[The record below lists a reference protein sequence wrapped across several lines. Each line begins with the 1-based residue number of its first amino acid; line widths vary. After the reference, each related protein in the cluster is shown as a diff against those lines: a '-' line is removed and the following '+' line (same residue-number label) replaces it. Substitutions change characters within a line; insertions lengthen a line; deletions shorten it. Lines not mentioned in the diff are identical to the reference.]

1 MTIAHTLLKTLEHS
15 RILTLE
21 HRYNRNDGDHLHKD
35 RELAFTMKKVNEKEF
50 NHGLGISR
58 EQIHTVRHKLRAA
71 AYGTKGVNLSKE
83 FARMDKNHDRVLTY
97 TEFLHTVRRLTPL
110 TDKQCEVLL
119 YVVDENED
127 GLIDYEEVEKFVFSD
142 EYPEIL
148 KRKREKKKTPSRGEE
163 KMSRSDQLLKELS
176 SLQSE
181 RSRLETENK
190 SRRAKILRNKKTFSS
205 QQKTNRDSSARRIPR
220 ETWQHRTRSPDK
232 VAHAE
237 KPPKSS
243 RVSTRLLEDE
253 LIAAE
258 RDLHRTTKNLKGVSL
273 SLSEKRMAIVE
284 KSKELRVTN
293 QQSEL
298 LLQIVREIT
307 RYIAMKRVADLT
319 YDEERVEDVEPDYRD
334 EMESDGLD
342 AVVNALRQNDVLLDV
357 ETPQA
362 SSPSVRVVKQNDSA
376 SSAASTP
383 LPRGDATLE
392 EMSNM
397 SEDELMRYFMAQS
410 LGMS

>member
-1 MTIAHTLLKTLEHS
+1 M
-15 RILTLE
+15 
-21 HRYNRNDGDHLHKD
+21 
-35 RELAFTMKKVNEKEF
+35 
-50 NHGLGISR
+50 
-58 EQIHTVRHKLRAA
+58 LRARTHQLNVTE
-71 AYGTKGVNLSKE
+71 Y
-83 FARMDKNHDRVLTY
+83 LTHASRSNTFQHQHRY

-119 YVVDENED
+119 YLVDENED

-148 KRKREKKKTPSRGEE
+148 KRKRERKKTTPSRGEE
-163 KMSRSDQLLKELS
+163 KMSRSDQLLKELA

-181 RSRLETENK
+181 RSRLESENK
-190 SRRAKILRNKKTFSS
+190 SQRAKILRNKKTS
-205 QQKTNRDSSARRIPR
+205 QQKTNRNSARRIPR

-298 LLQIVREIT
+298 LLQIVRRICLSCYRKKDGTQIIKVT
-307 RYIAMKRVADLT
+307 RAL
-319 YDEERVEDVEPDYRD
+319 
-334 EMESDGLD
+334 
-342 AVVNALRQNDVLLDV
+342 VVIIQ
-357 ETPQA
+357 
-362 SSPSVRVVKQNDSA
+362 
-376 SSAASTP
+376 
-383 LPRGDATLE
+383 TLE
-392 EMSNM
+392 H
-397 SEDELMRYFMAQS
+397 RYVKS
-410 LGMS
+410 LVTLR

>member
-1 MTIAHTLLKTLEHS
+1 
-15 RILTLE
+15 
-21 HRYNRNDGDHLHKD
+21 
-35 RELAFTMKKVNEKEF
+35 MKKVNEKEF

-83 FARMDKNHDRVLTY
+83 FARMDKNHDGVLTY

-119 YVVDENED
+119 YLVDENED

-148 KRKREKKKTPSRGEE
+148 KRKRERKKTTPSRGEE
-163 KMSRSDQLLKELS
+163 KMSRSDQLLKELA

-181 RSRLETENK
+181 RSRLESENK
-190 SRRAKILRNKKTFSS
+190 SQRAKILRNRKTS
-205 QQKTNRDSSARRIPR
+205 QQKTNRNSARRIPR

-298 LLQIVREIT
+298 LLQIVRRI
-307 RYIAMKRVADLT
+307 
-319 YDEERVEDVEPDYRD
+319 
-334 EMESDGLD
+334 
-342 AVVNALRQNDVLLDV
+342 
-357 ETPQA
+357 
-362 SSPSVRVVKQNDSA
+362 
-376 SSAASTP
+376 
-383 LPRGDATLE
+383 
-392 EMSNM
+392 
-397 SEDELMRYFMAQS
+397 
-410 LGMS
+410 